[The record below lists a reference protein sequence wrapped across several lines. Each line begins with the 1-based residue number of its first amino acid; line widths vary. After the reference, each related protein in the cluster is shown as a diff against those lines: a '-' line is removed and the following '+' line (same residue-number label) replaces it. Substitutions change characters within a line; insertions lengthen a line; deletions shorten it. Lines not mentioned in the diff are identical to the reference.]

1 MMLFPDH
8 LVVVRGGGDIATGIV
23 WRLSR
28 GGFPVV
34 VCELETPLAVRRTV
48 ALSSAIEHGRVE
60 VEGLVGVRVDDTA
73 DLVPAA
79 LAGDVP
85 VIVSPDL
92 PHLPDANAAVV
103 VDARLAKVNL
113 GTTIEDA
120 PTVLG
125 VGPGFTAGVDCHAV
139 VETMRGHHLGR
150 VIHRGSAAP
159 NTGTPGIVG
168 GRGAERV
175 LRAPGD
181 GEVVWKVDIGDRVA
195 EGSVP
200 GTVGGLPVVAPFDG
214 VVRGLISPS
223 IPAASGLKIGDIDP
237 RCDPSACFEIS
248 DKALSVGGGVVEAVL
263 SRMRDF
269 TNPAGR
275 I

>member
-1 MMLFPDH
+1 MMLFPHH

-28 GGFPVV
+28 AGFPVV
-34 VCELETPLAVRRTV
+34 VCELETPLSVRRTV
-48 ALSSAIEHGRVE
+48 ALSSAVEHGRVE
-60 VEGLVGVRVDDTA
+60 VESLVGVRVNDTA
-73 DLVPAA
+73 DVMPTA
-79 LAGDVP
+79 LAGEVP

-92 PHLPDANAAVV
+92 PDLVGGNTAVV

-120 PTVLG
+120 PTVIG

-139 VETMRGHHLGR
+139 IETMRGHHLGR
-150 VIHRGSAAP
+150 VIHRGLAAP

-181 GEVVWKVDIGDRVA
+181 GAVVWQVEIGDQVS
-195 EGSVP
+195 EGSAL
-200 GTVGGLPVVAPFDG
+200 GTAGGLPVVAPFDG

-223 IPAASGLKIGDIDP
+223 VPATIGLKIGDIDP
-237 RCDPSACFEIS
+237 RCDSSACFEIS

-263 SRMRDF
+263 YRMRDLAD
-269 TNPAGR
+269 PAGR